1 MRKTGILLMVL
12 AGVVAAQQTEQ
23 PPQQQPQ
30 TPAGQAPA
38 SMQQGV
44 QEPLPPPP
52 AQVKVRET
60 NLVEKVQAPS
70 ESDVY
75 CGGFIS
81 SQAVPETSYV
91 RAGWGTPQ
99 QTRFVEPNYIYA
111 QGSGFAEG
119 SDYLIVRKLR
129 DPNRWEAYKG
139 QHSAIAAAGQPYAD
153 IGQASVVKG
162 GIRGSQAILA
172 VKKTCEPIVPGDY
185 VIPFENRPRPE
196 LKYTGAF
203 DPFATPNGKLTG
215 RIISSRDFD
224 QNVGTGKAVYLS
236 VGSDQGVK
244 VGDYFHATRT
254 YEQIGQD
261 PVDNLAFKATTTEDT
276 QANSVTFPKNKLNE
290 LPRRSLGEMIVI
302 GVHPKSATAMVTFAL
317 EDVKVGDGVEAFEPP
332 PPPPPPAPPA
342 PTTPSISCA
351 AAPESVHQGESSTIT
366 CQAASPDN
374 HPISISFATTA
385 GNVTPRDN
393 TALLN
398 TAQIAAPATV
408 TVTGT
413 VTDDRNQSA
422 SSAANVNVEAA
433 AAPPAP
439 TSQGITF
446 KRGSAYVDN
455 RAKAVLDGVALQ
467 LTQQADA
474 TAVVVGHSDKG
485 EAKSLAARRA
495 ANVKTYLSSAK
506 GIDAKRIETRTSA
519 TPGKTAEVWVVPAGA
534 SVPEE
539 APPAQQPP
547 PTKPPTEQP
556 PPSAPPQ

>member
-12 AGVVAAQQTEQ
+12 AGVMAAQQTTDQ
-23 PPQQQPQ
+23 QQQQQPQ
-30 TPAGQAPA
+30 TPAGQPPP

-44 QEPLPPPP
+44 QEPLPAPPP
-52 AQVKVRET
+52 QVKVRET
-60 NLVEKVQAPS
+60 NLVEKIQAPS

-81 SQAVPETSYV
+81 SQSVPETSFV
-91 RAGWGTPQ
+91 VAGWDTPH
-99 QTRFVEPNYIYA
+99 QTRFVEPDYIYA
-111 QGSGFAEG
+111 QGGGFAEG

-129 DPNRWEAYKG
+129 DPNRWEAYRG
-139 QHSAIAAAGQPYAD
+139 QHGAIAAAGQPYAD
-153 IGQASVVKG
+153 IGQVSVVKG
-162 GIRGSQAILA
+162 GVRGDKAILA
-172 VKKTCEPIVPGDY
+172 VKRTCEPIVPGDY

-203 DPFATPNGKLTG
+203 DPFAPPSGKLTG
-215 RIISSRDFD
+215 RIISARDFD
-224 QNVGTGKAVYLS
+224 QVIGTGKAVYLN

-254 YEQIGQD
+254 YGQLASD
-261 PVDNLAFKATTTEDT
+261 PADSLSFKATTTEDT
-276 QANSVTFPKNKLNE
+276 QAHNVTFPKRRLNE

-302 GVHPKSATAMVTFAL
+302 GVHPKSATAMMTFAL

-342 PTTPSISCA
+342 PTTPSISCTA
-351 AAPESVHQGESSTIT
+351 SPESVHKGESSTVT

-393 TALLN
+393 TALLD

-413 VTDDRNQSA
+413 VTDDRNQTA

-439 TSQGITF
+439 TSQSITF

-506 GIDAKRIETRTSA
+506 GIDPKRIETRTST

-534 SVPEE
+534 TVPAE
-539 APPAQQPP
+539 APPA
-547 PTKPPTEQP
+547 EQP
-556 PPSAPPQ
+556 PPPSTPPQ

>member
-12 AGVVAAQQTEQ
+12 AGVVAAQQTE

-129 DPNRWEAYKG
+129 DPNRWESYKG
-139 QHSAIAAAGQPYAD
+139 QHSAIVAAGQPYAD

-203 DPFATPNGKLTG
+203 DPFAPPTGKLTG

-261 PVDNLAFKATTTEDT
+261 SVDSLAFKATTTEDT
-276 QANSVTFPKNKLNE
+276 QANTVTFPKNKLSE

-317 EDVKVGDGVEAFEPP
+317 EDVKVLDLEEYLLSRQYMKYNLRFYWKSA
-332 PPPPPPAPPA
+332 
-342 PTTPSISCA
+342 
-351 AAPESVHQGESSTIT
+351 
-366 CQAASPDN
+366 D
-374 HPISISFATTA
+374 
-385 GNVTPRDN
+385 RDN
-393 TALLN
+393 SRFEDYGQSYIRTLSNIVCYQL
-398 TAQIAAPATV
+398 
-408 TVTGT
+408 
-413 VTDDRNQSA
+413 DRNTF
-422 SSAANVNVEAA
+422 EAELLRRNRA
-433 AAPPAP
+433 FPNFTLRAPVADVDVPSRSFTRPKSPSLIRPP
-439 TSQGITF
+439 TS
-446 KRGSAYVDN
+446 KRFCGLMS
-455 RAKAVLDGVALQ
+455 RC
-467 LTQQADA
+467 
-474 TAVVVGHSDKG
+474 
-485 EAKSLAARRA
+485 
-495 ANVKTYLSSAK
+495 
-506 GIDAKRIETRTSA
+506 
-519 TPGKTAEVWVVPAGA
+519 
-534 SVPEE
+534 
-539 APPAQQPP
+539 
-547 PTKPPTEQP
+547 
-556 PPSAPPQ
+556 

>member
-12 AGVVAAQQTEQ
+12 AGVVAAQQTE
-23 PPQQQPQ
+23 PQQQPQ
-30 TPAGQAPA
+30 TPAGQAPP

-75 CGGFIS
+75 CDGFIS

-129 DPNRWEAYKG
+129 DPNRWEAFRG
-139 QHSAIAAAGQPYAD
+139 QRSVISAAGQPYAD
-153 IGQASVVKG
+153 VGQASVVKG
-162 GIRGSQAILA
+162 GVRGGQAILV

-276 QANSVTFPKNKLNE
+276 QANTVTFPKNKLNE
-290 LPRRSLGEMIVI
+290 LPRRSLG
-302 GVHPKSATAMVTFAL
+302 
-317 EDVKVGDGVEAFEPP
+317 
-332 PPPPPPAPPA
+332 
-342 PTTPSISCA
+342 
-351 AAPESVHQGESSTIT
+351 
-366 CQAASPDN
+366 
-374 HPISISFATTA
+374 
-385 GNVTPRDN
+385 
-393 TALLN
+393 
-398 TAQIAAPATV
+398 
-408 TVTGT
+408 
-413 VTDDRNQSA
+413 
-422 SSAANVNVEAA
+422 
-433 AAPPAP
+433 
-439 TSQGITF
+439 
-446 KRGSAYVDN
+446 
-455 RAKAVLDGVALQ
+455 
-467 LTQQADA
+467 
-474 TAVVVGHSDKG
+474 
-485 EAKSLAARRA
+485 
-495 ANVKTYLSSAK
+495 
-506 GIDAKRIETRTSA
+506 
-519 TPGKTAEVWVVPAGA
+519 
-534 SVPEE
+534 
-539 APPAQQPP
+539 
-547 PTKPPTEQP
+547 
-556 PPSAPPQ
+556 